1 MFAVR
6 RNEAGELLELQPR
19 AARPEW
25 PRESF
30 MHLEVDRVADPVA
43 RAGLAEGIEHVLGD
57 VRAAVTDWKAMVA
70 KLREVIRELDER
82 PPPVPREELA
92 ESRALLQW
100 LTEDHLL
107 LLGYRC
113 NDLRQRDG
121 ELELVRGD
129 DAGLGILRE
138 VGVPK
143 ATSISFSTA
152 PRAMRALATSP
163 SPFLLVTKAT
173 TRSTVHRPGYVD
185 YVGVKRLASTVSS
198 ACSRRRPT
206 ALASPRCRT
215 CAARCAR

>member
-1 MFAVR
+1 MPFLVDSTSMEVNRQGLTLHLIFHPMFAVR

-19 AARPEW
+19 AAQPEW

-30 MHLEVDRVADPVA
+30 IHLEVDRVADPVA
-43 RAGLAEGIEHVLGD
+43 RAGLAEGIERVLSD

-100 LTEDHLL
+100 LTEDHML

-113 NDLRQRDG
+113 NDLRERDG

-129 DAGLGILRE
+129 EAGLGILRE
-138 VGVPK
+138 
-143 ATSISFSTA
+143 TR
-152 PRAMRALATSP
+152 RAEGDFDQLFDGAAGDARARDVALAVP
-163 SPFLLVTKAT
+163 AGDQGDH
-173 TRSTVHRPGYVD
+173 TVHRAPPGLR
-185 YVGVKRLASTVSS
+185 RL
-198 ACSRRRPT
+198 RRRQ
-206 ALASPRCRT
+206 ALR
-215 CAARCAR
+215 